1 MNQRLQQFLN
11 AENISQSQF
20 ADRLGVAKA
29 SVSHILAGRN
39 KPGYDFIESLS
50 RQFPNLNLEWLING
64 RGRMYKVTGQEPEIP
79 VQEADNIFENTPE
92 SIESQIDRGIPAAGK
107 HQVAVGKQAVL
118 VGESHRNPIDPQAV
132 IWSDGTDNVPEPDGD
147 DQGQQDC

>member
-20 ADRLGVAKA
+20 AERLGVAKA

-92 SIESQIDRGIPAAGK
+92 SIESQIDQPKIVK
-107 HQVAVGKQAVL
+107 V
-118 VGESHRNPIDPQAV
+118 V
-132 IWSDGTDNVPEPDGD
+132 IFYDNGTFQEII
-147 DQGQQDC
+147 